1 MEGSRVTDSRFTAPV
16 AGTYL
21 FVQGQEPRL
30 LTPEEAAAPVP
41 PGAQTI
47 RFEAGDGIMNSGVS
61 LSPTDGT
68 FSMPWWR
75 P

>member
-1 MEGSRVTDSRFTAPV
+1 MIEDRFTAPV

-21 FVQGQEPRL
+21 FVSGEEPRL
-30 LTPEEAAAPVP
+30 LTEEEAAEPVA

-47 RFEAGDGIMNSGVS
+47 RFQAGDGIMWSGGTLLPV
-61 LSPTDGT
+61 DGA
-68 FSMPWWR
+68 FSIPWR